1 MNTSTGKQR
10 HLYVR
15 GTNAGVH
22 YRNKTCPLDW
32 LKSQYQIGKE
42 ASLEQPDQSFIC
54 ISMPNAFI
62 KRQINIV
69 AFANKVRTINS
80 LHRLRYRFV
89 RVLIG
94 Y

>member
-15 GTNAGVH
+15 GTNTGVH
-22 YRNKTCPLDW
+22 YRKKTCPLDW
-32 LKSQYQIGKE
+32 LKSQFQIGKE
-42 ASLEQPDQSFIC
+42 DQSFIC
-54 ISMPNAFI
+54 ISMSNAFI
-62 KRQINIV
+62 KRQINLV